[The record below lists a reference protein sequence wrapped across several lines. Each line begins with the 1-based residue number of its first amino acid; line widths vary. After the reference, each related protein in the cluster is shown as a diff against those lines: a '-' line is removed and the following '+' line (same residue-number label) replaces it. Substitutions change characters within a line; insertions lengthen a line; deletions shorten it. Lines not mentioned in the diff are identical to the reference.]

1 MAIRAKRHEE
11 KLKNK
16 LIRAGNDILYFIRQ
30 FMTFVTFL
38 AMPVLLVW
46 ALVLTIMQAP
56 FMSILSVCVMLV
68 VCIVV
73 NAVL

>member
-16 LIRAGNDILYFIRQ
+16 LVRVGNDILYFIRQ

-46 ALVLTIMQAP
+46 ALVLTFMQAP